1 MADKSE
7 QSSEYTV
14 DQAVASLLNSEAL
27 PEEELADEKAQ
38 EPEAA
43 PDAELEDESE
53 EHASELEA
61 DSEEDTLEDDADELS
76 DEGTENVYTL
86 DIEGRKVEVTEA
98 ELLKGYRRQGDF
110 TRKFQELAEQ
120 RKVTETQQNQYMTA
134 TQQYVETI
142 QALQGQLQGQG
153 FEEPNPEMVEVDPVG
168 YLAAKDKART
178 RREQMQNLES
188 ARQKAIQDHQQE
200 QGAQFQQLV
209 QAENAKLLEAIPEW
223 KDPKVSK
230 KERIALKDYGISQGF
245 TEQEMNGVA
254 DSRAVKL
261 MRKAMAYDELKGQ
274 GAPRTKK
281 VRMATKT
288 IRSAGNTAANSVG
301 STGKHREKK
310 ALERLNKS
318 GSIDSAVDYLLARQK

>member
-14 DQAVASLLNSEAL
+14 DQAVTSLLNSEAL

-53 EHASELEA
+53 EDPSELEA

-76 DEGTENVYTL
+76 DEGTENVYTI
-86 DIEGRKVEVTEA
+86 DVEGKQVQVTEA

-120 RKVTETQQNQYMTA
+120 RKATEVQQHQYMSA
-134 TQQYVETI
+134 TQQYIETV
-142 QALQGQLQGQG
+142 QALQNQLQSQG
-153 FEEPNPEMVEVDPVG
+153 FEEPNPELEEVDPLG

-178 RREQMQNLES
+178 RREQMQQLEEAKQQS
-188 ARQKAIQDHQQE
+188 VQE
-200 QGAQFQQLV
+200 QRKQQAYNYNTLV
-209 QAENAKLLEAIPEW
+209 RAENGLLLEQIPEW

-230 KERIALKDYGISQGF
+230 KARTALKDYGISQGF
-245 TEQEMNGVA
+245 TAQEMDGVA
-254 DSRAVKL
+254 DHRAVLL
-261 MRKAMAYDELKGQ
+261 MRKAMAYDELKGE
-274 GAPRTKK
+274 GAPQTKK
-281 VRMATKT
+281 VRMSTKT

-301 STGKHREKK
+301 STGKRREKK

-318 GSIDSAVDYLLARQK
+318 GSIDSAVDYLLARAK

>member
-14 DQAVASLLNSEAL
+14 DQAVSSLLNSEAI
-27 PEEELADEKAQ
+27 PEEEQADEEVQ
-38 EPEAA
+38 EQEAA
-43 PDAELEDESE
+43 PETELEDESE
-53 EHASELEA
+53 E
-61 DSEEDTLEDDADELS
+61 DTSDLEDDSDEDALEDEPDELS
-76 DEGTENVYTL
+76 AEETENVYTL
-86 DIEGRKVEVTEA
+86 DIEGKKVEVTEA

-120 RKVTETQQNQYMTA
+120 RKATETQQQQYMQA
-134 TQQYVETI
+134 TQHYVETV
-142 QALQGQLQGQG
+142 QALQNQLQEQG
-153 FEEPNPEMVEVDPVG
+153 FEEPNPELEEVDPVG

-178 RREQMQNLES
+178 RREQMQQLEDAKQRS
-188 ARQKAIQDHQQE
+188 IQEHRQQQS
-200 QGAQFQQLV
+200 QQFQHLV
-209 QAENAKLLEAIPEW
+209 QAENDKLLEQIPEW

-230 KERIALKDYGISQGF
+230 SERTALKDYGVSQGF

-254 DSRAVKL
+254 DHRAVLL

-281 VRMATKT
+281 VRKATKT
-288 IRSAGNTAANSVG
+288 IRSAGNSAANSAG
-301 STGKHREKK
+301 SSVKRREKK

-318 GSIDSAVDYLLARQK
+318 GSIDSAVDYLLSRQK